1 MIHRPVH
8 PDTPHVRGVYAHG
21 HSLSLVLLIIH
32 GLLAALVF
40 VLLGSSPLHA
50 EEPGS
55 PASDRLFDVRLE
67 TTTYVLDLE
76 KQGLEDNTFTN
87 GYGRDTTLI
96 GDLLNV
102 TMHRRLAS
110 RLDFELGVFA
120 NIPFGYDTVVSQ
132 VRPIVRLEY
141 RPADQVSARLGTL
154 QVPHREFF
162 DAVFDDANRFVRPI
176 EQGAQVTTNWE
187 FYRQDAFINW
197 EQAFGGSASN
207 RFDWGYSGQLRF
219 GLFQFNGQVHW
230 VENGQAL
237 MKLDRSFRLGRNIVS
252 AFGPGLVLSP
262 GRDMGMPEWFR
273 EIGVQAS
280 YLNSYDESDNGQGGS
295 LVRGRGYLFQTWLDL
310 DGWRPRLGFWRGTS
324 FVSQQG
330 DPEFAAGNFMEVG
343 LSKTLQLTEDAS
355 IEIGAQARHITNFVS
370 AQGVK
375 ASSWPNQEYL
385 VFHWNWDTGRTGQLF
400 PDVLSRLAHGATQDE
415 ESSSTRLFT
424 PMLDSLTYV
433 YNVALPGITANSALT
448 ASEGTF
454 AGQYLTPVLRYRP
467 SAQVTLD
474 AGFFVGLP
482 VGTTQRFHTVQPV
495 LSATWEM
502 LPDVSLVAGTLYRNH
517 YLADAIFDD
526 ATLFSRPIEQ
536 GFQLLV
542 NRPAYQQ
549 DLFISWN
556 QVETAQKPELFD
568 LGYSGR
574 LAHKIFGLNGQV
586 YWAHSGGAQYSE
598 GRTYFGPGIPRD
610 RSASNNFQVAVGPD
624 VTVRPGDYSPRLS
637 WVREMQVMALYLT
650 DQNEPTSSAEPITR
664 GRGYF
669 LSAGVD
675 LEGWRPYVNFWRGEN
690 YLTTRGDPAYT
701 TGNFT
706 EFGMLKDFML
716 PAGFRLRVGGLG
728 RIIDGH
734 VVHTEYALLNWSW
747 DGMPWRGFCLRPTLL
762 HASEKNCGF

>member
-1 MIHRPVH
+1 M
-8 PDTPHVRGVYAHG
+8 T
-21 HSLSLVLLIIH
+21 LLIVQLFLYT
-32 GLLAALVF
+32 GLAVLSDTSPLLA
-40 VLLGSSPLHA
+40 
-50 EEPGS
+50 EELPFSG
-55 PASDRLFDVRLE
+55 ADRLFDVRLE
-67 TTTYVLDLE
+67 TTTYVLNLE
-76 KQGLEDNTFTN
+76 KQGLQDNTFTN

-102 TMHRRLAS
+102 TAHRRLAS
-110 RLDFELGVFA
+110 RLDLDLGVFS
-120 NIPFGYDTVVSQ
+120 NIPFGHDTVVSQ
-132 VRPIVRLEY
+132 VRPIFRLEY
-141 RPADQVSARLGTL
+141 RPVDQVSTRLGTL
-154 QVPHREFF
+154 RVPHREFL

-176 EQGAQVTTNWE
+176 EQGAQVTANWDY
-187 FYRQDAFINW
+187 YRQDAFINW
-197 EQAFGGSASN
+197 AQAFAGSAPN
-207 RFDWGYSGQLRF
+207 RFDWGYAGQLRF
-219 GLFQFNGQVHW
+219 GPLRFDGQVHW

-237 MKLDRSFRLGRNIVS
+237 LKLDRSFRPGRNIVS

-273 EIGVQAS
+273 EIGVRAS
-280 YLNSYDESDNGQGGS
+280 YLNSYDEADNGQGGS
-295 LVRGRGYLFQTWLDL
+295 IVRGRGYLLQTWLDL

-330 DPEFAAGNFMEVG
+330 DPEFAAGNFMELG
-343 LSKTLQLTEDAS
+343 LSKTLELTEDAS

-370 AQGVK
+370 VQGVK
-375 ASSWPNQEYL
+375 ASRWMNQEYI
-385 VFHWNWDTGRTGQLF
+385 VFNWNWDTRRTGRF
-400 PDVLSRLAHGATQDE
+400 FSDVLSRSPASATQSDE
-415 ESSSTRLFT
+415 PSSRRLFT

-433 YNVALPGITANSALT
+433 YNVALPGVTAGGLA
-448 ASEGTF
+448 ASDGTF
-454 AGQYLTPVLRYRP
+454 AGQYLTPVLRYMP
-467 SAQVTLD
+467 SASVSLD
-474 AGFFVGLP
+474 AGVFVGLP
-482 VGTTQRFHTVQPV
+482 VGTTQSFHAVQPV

-502 LPDVSLVAGTLYRNH
+502 LPEVSLVAGTLYRNH
-517 YLADAIFDD
+517 YLVDAIFDD

-556 QVETAQKPELFD
+556 QLETVQKPELFD
-568 LGYSGR
+568 VGYSGR

-598 GRTYFGPGIPRD
+598 ARTFFGPGIPRD
-610 RSASNNFQVAVGPD
+610 RAASNNFQVAVGPD
-624 VTVRPGDYSPRLS
+624 LTIRPGDYAPGLS
-637 WVREMQVMALYLT
+637 WFREMQVMALYFM

-664 GRGYF
+664 GRGYL

-701 TGNFT
+701 AGNFT
-706 EFGMLKDFML
+706 EFGMLKDFVV

-762 HASEKNCGF
+762 HSGEQPCGF